1 MDGVASVH
9 CADAT
14 LREAMSRLVP
24 PELGQTHLS
33 PDGGG
38 QLIALH
44 VAAVTLL
51 VEMGAWLA
59 VRFIHIHPAGFCFFV
74 PPT

>member
-1 MDGVASVH
+1 MDCVASVH
-9 CADAT
+9 CADAS

-24 PELGQTHLS
+24 PQLGQTHLS
-33 PDGGG
+33 PDGDG

-51 VEMGAWLA
+51 VEVSGWRSTCALL
-59 VRFIHIHPAGFCFFV
+59 CLCC
-74 PPT
+74 TLS